1 VNPALSSH
9 PVIKD
14 FLWLTKY
21 TNPYN
26 SGIRRVKKF
35 FTKLGC
41 EMDKSGNFF
50 LSIGKSRTL
59 FAAHYDTADYV
70 QRKVRRVIS
79 GHTIKTDGTSVLG
92 ADNRAGVSVLL
103 HLIRHNIPGH
113 YAFFAGEEVGRIGS
127 TAAADSGRFDGEIDR
142 VVCWDRMGETSII
155 THQMGR
161 RCCSQEFATALAAA
175 YSPVFSLMLDEGG
188 TYTDSASFMDDVPE
202 CTNISVGYRHQ
213 HTHNEEQNAKFLV
226 AMAEASVAVDWES
239 LPVARDPHMHDI
251 ASAGIVHSY
260 GRRKSTGRVTWNYYD
275 DDRYTVRTPTVDAKA
290 ATYEYGV
297 PTWDLLEYADRAI
310 LRMVDVEDF
319 VYSYPEEA
327 VKLLYQL
334 LLEKGSL

>member
-1 VNPALSSH
+1 LNPALSSH
-9 PVIKD
+9 PAIKD

-21 TNPYN
+21 TAPHK
-26 SGIRRVKKF
+26 SDTRRIKKF

-50 LSIGKSRTL
+50 LSIGTSRTL

-79 GHTIKTDGTSVLG
+79 GHTIRTDGTSVLG
-92 ADNRAGVSVLL
+92 ADDRAGVAVLL
-103 HLIRHNIPGH
+103 HLIRHNVPGH

-127 TAAADSGRFDGEIDR
+127 TATLASGRFDDKLDR
-142 VVCWDRMGETSII
+142 VICWDRMGETSII

-161 RCCSQEFATALAAA
+161 RCCSQEFAAALADA
-175 YSPVFSLMLDEGG
+175 YSPVLTLMPDDGG
-188 TYTDSASFMDDVPE
+188 TYTDSATFVDDVPE
-202 CTNISVGYRHQ
+202 CTNISIGYRHQ
-213 HTHNEEQNAKFLV
+213 HTHNEEQNARFLA
-226 AMAEASVAVDWES
+226 AMADASIAIDWES
-239 LPVARDPHMHDI
+239 LPVERDPY
-251 ASAGIVHSY
+251 VHEPTPVVYNY
-260 GRRKSTGRVTWNYYD
+260 GRRKSSSRVTWDYYD
-275 DDRYTVRTPTVDAKA
+275 DTYYDVRTPTVEAKA
-290 ATYEYGV
+290 AAYDYGV
-297 PTWDLLEYADRAI
+297 PTWELLEYAERGI

-327 VKLLYQL
+327 VKLLHQL